1 MLTKPRPQTRHL
13 VDIHFGQHV
22 KNLTDLIKSRAL
34 VLYFQP
40 FSSIKLERMA
50 TAFGWT
56 VQQVEE
62 QVVSLI
68 QAGEIRGRVDSQ
80 NKVGAGAQC
89 QTQLD

>member
-1 MLTKPRPQTRHL
+1 
-13 VDIHFGQHV
+13 
-22 KNLTDLIKSRAL
+22 
-34 VLYFQP
+34 
-40 FSSIKLERMA
+40 MA

-80 NKVGAGAQC
+80 NKVGIDARR
-89 QTQLD
+89 

>member
-1 MLTKPRPQTRHL
+1 
-13 VDIHFGQHV
+13 
-22 KNLTDLIKSRAL
+22 
-34 VLYFQP
+34 
-40 FSSIKLERMA
+40 MA

-80 NKVGAGAQC
+80 NKVGVD
-89 QTQLD
+89 TQHWHTT

>member
-1 MLTKPRPQTRHL
+1 
-13 VDIHFGQHV
+13 
-22 KNLTDLIKSRAL
+22 
-34 VLYFQP
+34 
-40 FSSIKLERMA
+40 MA

-80 NKVGAGAQC
+80 NKVGVDARRQHA
-89 QTQLD
+89 T